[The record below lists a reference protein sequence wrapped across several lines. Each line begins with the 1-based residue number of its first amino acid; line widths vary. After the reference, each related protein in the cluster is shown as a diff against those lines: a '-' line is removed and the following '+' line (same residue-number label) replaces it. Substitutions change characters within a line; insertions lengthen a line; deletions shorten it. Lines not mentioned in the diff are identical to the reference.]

1 MSDIKDTGKPQA
13 RSRFYYGYIIVV
25 ASALILVIMHGI
37 GSSFGIFFSEFQE
50 EFGWNRATISGATS
64 LSFFLL
70 GLFSTIAGRITDR
83 YGPRVTMAI
92 SAVVLITGYVL
103 LSTTHTIWQLYLFY
117 GAAISL
123 GNSGGDMAVL
133 PTVARW
139 FVKQRGLMSSIVK
152 AGTGIGMFTIP
163 LVSAWLITSFNWRT
177 AYVVLG
183 ITAFVIII
191 GFSRLLK
198 RDPEE
203 MGLRPYGTDERNV
216 ITGGITST
224 GLSTREMLHTG
235 KFWLLAGSYF
245 LVWFV
250 TQSTMVHIAPH
261 GVDAGLSLAQAAS
274 ILSIIGGVSI
284 VGRLTMGNASD
295 RIGMHKAVLVCYGV
309 LLTAVILLQ
318 FTDIS
323 WLLYLFAPAYG
334 FAHGGFFAIISPLVA
349 EMFGIK
355 SHAGNLG
362 MLFFIGMSGG
372 AVGPIITGRIF
383 DMTGSYQAAFIT
395 MLAATVAGLTLA
407 LFVRTAKQN

>member
-1 MSDIKDTGKPQA
+1 MKDAGKRQA
-13 RSRFYYGYIIVV
+13 RPRIFYGYIIVI
-25 ASALILVIMHGI
+25 ASSLILVIMHGI

-50 EFGWNRATISGATS
+50 NFGWNRATISGATS

-70 GLFSTIAGRITDR
+70 GLFSTVAGRLTDR
-83 YGPRVTMAI
+83 YGPRVTMAV
-92 SAVVLITGYVL
+92 SAVVLITGYLL
-103 LSTTHTIWQLYLFY
+103 LSTTNFIWQLYLFY
-117 GAAISL
+117 GVVVSL

-177 AYVVLG
+177 AYTVLG

-191 GFSRLLK
+191 VFSRLLK
-198 RDPEE
+198 RDPAE
-203 MGLRPYGTDERNV
+203 MGLRPYGIDERNI

-224 GLSTREMLHTG
+224 GISTGEMLRSG
-235 KFWLLAGSYF
+235 RFWLLAGSYF
-245 LVWFV
+245 SVWFV
-250 TQSTMVHIAPH
+250 TQSTMVHVAPH

-284 VGRLTMGNASD
+284 VGRLMMGNASD
-295 RIGMHKAVLVCYGV
+295 RIGIKEALLICYGI
-309 LLTAVILLQ
+309 LLAAVIILQ
-318 FTDIS
+318 FTDAP
-323 WLLYLFAPAYG
+323 WLLYLFAPVYG

-362 MLFFIGMSGG
+362 MLFFVGMMGG

-383 DMTGSYQAAFIT
+383 DATKSYQVAFI
-395 MLAATVAGLTLA
+395 MLLAATIIGFSLA
-407 LFVRTAKQN
+407 LSVKFAPRTK

>member
-1 MSDIKDTGKPQA
+1 MHEIKDSGKTQA
-13 RSRFYYGYIIVV
+13 RSRFFYGYVIVA

-37 GSSFGIFFSEFQE
+37 GSSFGIFFNEFQE
-50 EFGWNRATISGATS
+50 EFHWNRAAISGGTS
-64 LSFFLL
+64 ISFFLL
-70 GLFSTIAGRITDR
+70 GMFSTVSGRITDR

-92 SAVVLITGYVL
+92 SALVLVAGYLL
-103 LSTTHTIWQLYLFY
+103 LSTTRSIWQFYLFY
-117 GAAISL
+117 GVVISL

-152 AGTGIGMFTIP
+152 AGTGIGMFVMP
-163 LVSAWLITSFNWRT
+163 LVSAWLITSYNWRT
-177 AYVVLG
+177 AYMVLG
-183 ITAFVIII
+183 IAAFVIII

-198 RDPEE
+198 RDPSE
-203 MGLRPYGTDERNV
+203 MGLKPYGTDERNV
-216 ITGGITST
+216 ITGGITDT
-224 GLSTREMLHTG
+224 GIGTREMLRTG
-235 KFWLLAGSYF
+235 RFWFLAGSYF

-261 GVDAGLSLAQAAS
+261 GVDAGLSLAQAAG

-284 VGRLTMGNASD
+284 IGRLTMGNASD
-295 RIGMHKAVLVCYGV
+295 RIGMHKALLVCFGV
-309 LLTAVILLQ
+309 LLTAILLLQ
-318 FTDIS
+318 FTNQS
-323 WLLYLFAPAYG
+323 WILYLFAPAYG

-372 AVGPIITGRIF
+372 AIGPIITGRIF
-383 DMTGSYQAAFIT
+383 DTTGSYQAAFI
-395 MLAATVAGLTLA
+395 MVLIATVVGFALA
-407 LFVRTAKQN
+407 LFVRRAKRR

>member
-1 MSDIKDTGKPQA
+1 MRDTKDTGKSQA
-13 RSRFYYGYIIVV
+13 SSKFFYGYIIVA
-25 ASALILVIMHGI
+25 ASALILVVMHGI
-37 GSSFGIFFSEFQE
+37 GSSFGIFFSEFQK
-50 EFGWNRATISGATS
+50 EFHWSRAAISGATS

-70 GLFSTIAGRITDR
+70 GLFSMVAGRITDR
-83 YGPRVTMAI
+83 YGPRITMAI
-92 SAVVLITGYVL
+92 SAFVLVAGYL
-103 LSTTHTIWQLYLFY
+103 LMSMTHSVWQLYLFY
-117 GAAISL
+117 GIIVAL

-139 FVKQRGLMSSIVK
+139 FVKRRGLMSSIVK
-152 AGTGIGMFTIP
+152 AGTGVGMFIMP
-163 LVSAWLITSFNWRT
+163 LVAAWLITSFNWRT
-177 AYVVLG
+177 AYIVLG
-183 ITAFVIII
+183 IMAFVIII

-323 WLLYLFAPAYG
+323 WILYLFAPAYG

-355 SHAGNLG
+355 SHASNLG
-362 MLFFIGMSGG
+362 MLFFIGMTGG
-372 AVGPIITGRIF
+372 AIGPIITGRIF
-383 DMTGSYQAAFIT
+383 DMTGSYQAAFII
-395 MLAATVAGLTLA
+395 MLAATAVGLTLA
-407 LFVRTAKQN
+407 LFVRPAKQS